1 MFFVCFCYKVKEL
14 MKIFWGIY
22 WKWCYYEYFIW
33 LFFVCLYYWC
43 DIGIWRYEI
52 VFYNVGLVLIFNVMN
67 LINFYGFLL
76 SWLKEWEDW
85 LGLLYLWFV
94 NK

>member
-1 MFFVCFCYKVKEL
+1 
-14 MKIFWGIY
+14 
-22 WKWCYYEYFIW
+22 
-33 LFFVCLYYWC
+33 
-43 DIGIWRYEI
+43 
-52 VFYNVGLVLIFNVMN
+52 MN

-94 NK
+94 NKYNVVLLLLVNLKDKLNVVFYYLI